1 MNTSLDHTYPF
12 GFGNSSGKH
21 LGLQIAPP
29 LRPLPLVH
37 DLSFPQTPASQTR
50 CTKDRT
56 VPYLHKKPVTQ
67 PLGAMGQE
75 PFLQSSSAP
84 SSGQRKDWVL
94 RGSSQVSGLQGNGET
109 RGRSLWGGFMVG

>member
-1 MNTSLDHTYPF
+1 MNTSLDHTHPI
-12 GFGNSSGKH
+12 GFGNSSGKY

-37 DLSFPQTPASQTR
+37 DLRLPQTPASQTR

-75 PFLQSSSAP
+75 PYPQSSSAP
-84 SSGQRKDWVL
+84 CPRQRKGWVL
-94 RGSSQVSGLQGNGET
+94 KGSVQVSEMQGNGET
-109 RGRSLWGGFMVG
+109 